1 MDCDLVEQQV
11 QADRP
16 LLEYAEESAIQEVG
30 VMGAVVVLEL
40 LGVHEDGGILLEKM
54 AEDGDVLGEDD
65 HHEAQVGDLELL
77 VLLVHLL
84 HVATE
89 PKACA
94 WILACLELH
103 SESVSGLGVVLDLTR
118 LLVREENCVEVRAA
132 TGLAAQAICQDVRLD
147 GDANRVKTLAIPLFR
162 RSQFLLI
169 FTVKILRLL
178 VTGVGLGATREEVLH
193 DILVHVIPLGEDDP
207 VQAVQSAQRNGLDH
221 FVVAN
226 LLPMELGHGIQQVFG
241 GRSALDIIA
250 IGRLEPADALQID
263 DILRADQLLE
273 LFNALLLRLSILGP
287 SIYCVWR

>member
-77 VLLVHLL
+77 VLLVHPLY
-84 HVATE
+84 VATE
-89 PKACA
+89 LEACV

-132 TGLAAQAICQDVRLD
+132 TGLTAQAIRQDVRLD
-147 GDANRVKTLAIPLFR
+147 GDANRVKTLPIPLFR

-169 FTVKILRLL
+169 FAVKILRLL
-178 VTGVGLGATREEVLH
+178 VTGVGLGAAREEVLH
-193 DILVHVIPLGEDDP
+193 DILVHVIALGEDDP

-226 LLPMELGHGIQQVFG
+226 LLPIELGHGIQQVFG
-241 GRSALDIIA
+241 GCSALDIIA
-250 IGRLEPADALQID
+250 IGRLEPTDALQID
-263 DILRADQLLE
+263 DVLRADQLLE
-273 LFNALLLRLSILGP
+273 LLNALLLWLSILGP
-287 SIYCVWR
+287 GIYCVWL